1 MSHRWFRLET
11 IKVTLIVVFHTPSLQ
26 VSRCWQIFL
35 NMHLLSADE
44 KALSSC
50 IKHKKRQKKY
60 LLTTTKMKEVTR
72 AGATVR
78 VASLHL

>member
-26 VSRCWQIFL
+26 VSISWQIFL
-35 NMHLLSADE
+35 NVHLLSVAE

-50 IKHKKRQKKY
+50 IKHKKITTDHNKY
-60 LLTTTKMKEVTR
+60 KQRGYRWWSDSARCFPAFM
-72 AGATVR
+72 
-78 VASLHL
+78 SI